1 MTMGRQ
7 VVTGLLVLAVLGS
20 ALGLVVSRHQGRTLF
35 VELQAL
41 QKKRDEMNIEWGK
54 LQLEQS
60 TWATHGRI
68 EKLARER
75 LGMAIPRPEDVVIVR
90 P

>member
-1 MTMGRQ
+1 MNAGRLFF
-7 VVTGLLVLAVLGS
+7 GLLVLVVLGS
-20 ALGLVVSRHQGRTLF
+20 AIALVYSRYLSRTLF
-35 VELQAL
+35 VELRALEQA
-41 QKKRDEMNIEWGK
+41 RDEMSIEWGQ

-68 EKLARER
+68 EKMARTR
-75 LGMAIPRPEDVVIVR
+75 LHMTIPRPEDVVIVR

>member
-1 MTMGRQ
+1 MGRQ
-7 VVTGLLVLAVLGS
+7 VIVGLLALAVLGS

-35 VELQAL
+35 VELQVL
-41 QKKRDEMNIEWGK
+41 QKKRDDMNIDWGK

-60 TWATHGRI
+60 TWTTHGRI

-75 LGMAIPRPEDVVIVR
+75 LGMVNPRPEDVVIIR

>member
-1 MTMGRQ
+1 MKALGMTLLLML
-7 VVTGLLVLAVLGS
+7 VVGS
-20 ALGLVVSRHQGRTLF
+20 ALGVVYAKHRSRTLF
-35 VELQAL
+35 VELQSL
-41 QKKRDEMNIEWGK
+41 QEARDRLNTEWGQ

-68 EKLARER
+68 ETLARER
-75 LGMAIPRPEDVVIVR
+75 LGMKIPEPDSVVIIR